1 MDFRRKKYILL
12 SLTIENPSKHFSKV
26 PWQLYYPSNKK
37 NMTTKKPV
45 KTSYG
50 NTNYSEIKEE
60 VRQGCILSPHLFD
73 IYAER
78 IMREALRECK
88 GKVKVGGRP
97 VTY

>member
-1 MDFRRKKYILL
+1 
-12 SLTIENPSKHFSKV
+12 
-26 PWQLYYPSNKK
+26 
-37 NMTTKKPV
+37 MTTKKPV

-50 NTNYSEIKEE
+50 NTNYSEIEE
-60 VRQGCILSPHLFD
+60 GVRQGCILSPHLFD